1 MITVGQSLPAGE
13 FTFITA
19 EGKQVKDTQALFAD
33 KRVVLFAVP
42 GAFTPTC
49 SNAHLPGYVVLAD
62 QFKAKGVELCCLS
75 VNDAFVMKA
84 WQEAQN
90 AADITMLADGD
101 GSWTRALGLAKET
114 GAFGGVRAQRFALI
128 ANDGVVEGVRLTN
141 GRAFSVQY
149 HPEAAAGPHDANY
162 LFDQFADLM
171 ERGNR

>member
-1 MITVGQSLPAGE
+1 MIAIGQALPAGE

-19 EGKQVKDTQALFAD
+19 EGKLQRDSQSLFGG

-62 QFKAKGVELCCLS
+62 QLMAKGVDAICCLS

-84 WQEAQN
+84 WQDAQN
-90 AADITMLADGD
+90 AEAITMLADGD

-128 ANDGVVEGVRLTN
+128 TNDGVVEQLFV
-141 GRAFSVQY
+141 
-149 HPEAAAGPHDANY
+149 EAPGKFEVSDAQSLLAA
-162 LFDQFADLM
+162 L
-171 ERGNR
+171 

>member
-19 EGKQVKDTQALFAD
+19 EGKQVQDTQALFAG
-33 KRVVLFAVP
+33 KKVVLFAVP

-62 QFKAKGVELCCLS
+62 EFKAKGVDALYCLS

-84 WQEAQN
+84 WQAAQN
-90 AADITMLADGD
+90 ADAITMLADGD

-114 GAFGGVRAQRFALI
+114 GTVGGLRAQRFALI
-128 ANDGVVEGVRLTN
+128 ANDGVVEQLFV
-141 GRAFSVQY
+141 
-149 HPEAAAGPHDANY
+149 EAPGKFEVSDAQS
-162 LFDQFADLM
+162 LLAVL
-171 ERGNR
+171 

>member
-1 MITVGQSLPAGE
+1 MIAIGQALPAGE

-19 EGKQVKDTQALFAD
+19 EGKQQRDSQSLFGG

-62 QFKAKGVELCCLS
+62 KFKDKGVDAICCLS

-84 WQEAQN
+84 WQDAQHAEA
-90 AADITMLADGD
+90 ITMLADGD
-101 GSWTRALGLAKET
+101 GSWTRELGLAKET

-128 ANDGVVEGVRLTN
+128 ANDGVVEQLFV
-141 GRAFSVQY
+141 
-149 HPEAAAGPHDANY
+149 EAPGKFEVSDAQSLLAA
-162 LFDQFADLM
+162 L
-171 ERGNR
+171 